1 MVPSIMNTDSI
12 KTTNYKVVLPFF
24 LYAAISFL
32 VGAILLLTSSEAF
45 QGYYFQPHILAIT
58 HTMALGWGTMII
70 VGAGHQLV
78 PVLIEG
84 KLFSDTLGYISFISA
99 AIGIPILIYGFYIF
113 DLDTIA
119 KWGAKIVILS
129 FISFLTNIIISMIQS
144 KKKNVHAIFVVTA
157 TFWLLFTSLFGLIL
171 LYNFKDGILPS
182 ISLDYLV
189 VHAHWGIVGWFLLL
203 VIGVASRL
211 IPLFMISKY
220 NDTKQLWIIFG
231 LINFALILH
240 LFVFNLEDKNILLL
254 SPTILVLV
262 AVGLFMK
269 YCYTAY
275 KQRLRKQVDEQ
286 VKISLLS
293 VFMLCI
299 PVIILFFI
307 TGILLLSNTENS
319 KLILTYGFVIFF
331 GWITAIILG
340 MTFKTMPFVVWN
352 KVYRKRSVMSKTPSP
367 KDLFNNNIF
376 KIMSIAYIFGF
387 LGFTIGI
394 LTSFL
399 ILLNIGAGLL
409 IITAALYNWNVF
421 KVISHKAKT
430 I

>member
-1 MVPSIMNTDSI
+1 MIPSIMNTDSI

-32 VGAILLLTSSEAF
+32 IGTILLLTSVETF

-70 VGAGHQLV
+70 LGAGHQLV

-84 KLFSDTLGYISFISA
+84 KLYSDTLGYISFILA
-99 AIGIPILIYGFYIF
+99 AIGIPILVYGFYIF
-113 DLDTIA
+113 DLDSIA
-119 KWGAKIVILS
+119 KWGAKIVILALVS
-129 FISFLTNIIISMIQS
+129 FIVNIIISMFQS
-144 KKKNVHAIFVVTA
+144 KKKNVHAIFVITA
-157 TFWLLFTSLFGLIL
+157 TFWLLLTSLFGLIL
-171 LYNFKDGILPS
+171 LYNFKDGILPN

-220 NDTKQLWIIFG
+220 NAPKQLWIIFG

-240 LFVFNLEDKNILLL
+240 LFVFNIDDKSILLFT
-254 SPTILVLV
+254 PTILVLV

-269 YCYTAY
+269 YCFIAY
-275 KQRLRKQVDEQ
+275 QQRLRKQIDEQ

-293 VFMLCI
+293 VVMLCI
-299 PVIILFFI
+299 PVIILFSI
-307 TGILLLSNTENS
+307 TFILLLSNSENS

-367 KDLFNNNIF
+367 KDLFNNDIF
-376 KIMSIAYIFGF
+376 KIMSIAYILGF
-387 LGFTIGI
+387 LLFTLGI
-394 LTSFL
+394 LFTFL
-399 ILLNIGAGLL
+399 LLLNIGAGML
-409 IITAALYNWNVF
+409 IIAAALYNWNVF
-421 KVISHKAKT
+421 KVINHKAKT